1 MPNPNL
7 PAPYQ
12 SGGLIPGR
20 QARALEKRRGQ
31 IQMDTYL
38 ELARVDG
45 VALIEARKIEAVE
58 TTGHIA
64 LASAASLAEHR
75 RFRIEHEPED
85 AAFYDYVAE
94 RSIRAIGDRIEG
106 LNRRLDR

>member
-7 PAPYQ
+7 PAPYKKP
-12 SGGLIPGR
+12 GGLIAR
-20 QARALEKRRGQ
+20 REDRALEKQFRGLEAS
-31 IQMDTYL
+31 TSL

-45 VALIEARKIEAVE
+45 VALIEARKIEALE
-58 TTGHIA
+58 TTGHIG

-75 RFRIEHEPED
+75 RFRVEHEPED
-85 AAFYDYVAE
+85 AAIYDYIAE

-106 LNRRLDR
+106 LNRRLG